1 MVTMELR
8 FLQLEAEA
16 EVHLGRSTASSILA
30 IAGGSGTA
38 TIGDSSFDWER
49 GDVLALPSWTP
60 ATLSAN
66 EDALVFEVSDEP
78 TLSKLGF
85 LRRED

>member
-1 MVTMELR
+1 
-8 FLQLEAEA
+8 
-16 EVHLGRSTASSILA
+16 
-30 IAGGSGTA
+30 
-38 TIGDSSFDWER
+38 
-49 GDVLALPSWTP
+49 VLAVPSWTP
-60 ATLSAN
+60 ATLTAN